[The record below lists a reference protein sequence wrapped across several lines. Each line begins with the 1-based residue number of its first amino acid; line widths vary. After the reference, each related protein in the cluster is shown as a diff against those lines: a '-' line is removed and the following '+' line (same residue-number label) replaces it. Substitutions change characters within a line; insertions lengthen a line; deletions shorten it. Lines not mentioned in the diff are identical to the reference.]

1 MERPIT
7 GFDRDEEEHWV
18 ALLSCGHRQHVRHQ
32 PPFVDRGWTQTDA
45 GREAALGQ
53 LLDCP
58 LCDRMEPPEGAQRYK
73 STPIFTDVTIPKAL
87 RREHMTKPGVWG
99 QIRVL
104 DGKLLYEI
112 LQPVQQT
119 FTLDRDSTAY
129 IVPEVPHRVEKIRNV
144 IFQVDFLKIPAT
156 GD

>member
-7 GFDRDEEEHWV
+7 GFDRDAEDHWV

-45 GREAALGQ
+45 GREDALGQ
-53 LLDCP
+53 MLDCS
-58 LCDRMEPPEGAQRYK
+58 LCDRMELPEGAVRYK
-73 STPIFTDVTIPKAL
+73 STPIFTDITIPKAL
-87 RREHMTKPGVWG
+87 RREHTTKPGVWG
-99 QIRVL
+99 KIRVL

-112 LQPVQQT
+112 LQPTLQT
-119 FTLDRDSTAY
+119 FTLDRNSTAF

-144 IFQVDFLKIPAT
+144 IFQVDFLKIPAI
-156 GD
+156 DD